1 MDSELLRRIGCFLS
15 LQTPRPLK
23 FTCRFGYI
31 VFLWLWTL
39 HCSKRDLVELNQIRC
54 QLQSGSLP
62 KDRPLHKPTQ
72 SVCSPDDLQ
81 LKHHRLFLESLHFH
95 LINWS
100 NRLQH
105 LKDRLAE
112 KDPAIDLEEFVSPD
126 LTVMR
131 LLLKN
136 CQLCLDEAERAL
148 HPPQPTTTDAQEV
161 PPTPIASTHEATEPK
176 SLDSEDPVVDDE
188 CLEAIVD
195 ESDLAPTDLDSF
207 YDEWDFSGRPITKAE
222 VSSVACVFD
231 ASMGSL
237 GWQLFSHCIDYL
249 ITV

>member
-1 MDSELLRRIGCFLS
+1 MSEALLYLWKYRRSEMLMLLLLDE
-15 LQTPRPLK
+15 LQPRDAA
-23 FTCRFGYI
+23 RA
-31 VFLWLWTL
+31 
-39 HCSKRDLVELNQIRC
+39 
-54 QLQSGSLP
+54 LP
-62 KDRPLHKPTQ
+62 AGFSRPASAT
-72 SVCSPDDLQ
+72 
-81 LKHHRLFLESLHFH
+81 
-95 LINWS
+95 
-100 NRLQH
+100 LQH